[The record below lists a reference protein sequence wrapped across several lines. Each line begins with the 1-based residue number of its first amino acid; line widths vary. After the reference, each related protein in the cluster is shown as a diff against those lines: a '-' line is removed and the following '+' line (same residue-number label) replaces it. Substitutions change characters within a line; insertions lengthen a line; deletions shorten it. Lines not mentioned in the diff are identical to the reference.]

1 MPVYVGVDFHVKTQT
16 VCWMDTAD
24 GEIHRQTLDHQRED
38 VTRFYGQW
46 AAPATVGVEASGY
59 AQWFH
64 RLVEVT
70 GHRLLVGDAHAIRQF
85 ARRRQKND
93 RRDAELLLDLLRHGD
108 FPAEIGRA
116 SCRERVYVLV

>member
-24 GEIHRQTLDHQRED
+24 GEIHQRTLDHQRED
-38 VTRFYGQW
+38 VARFYGQW
-46 AAPATVGVEASGY
+46 VAPVTVGVEASGY

-64 RLVEVT
+64 RLVEER

-93 RRDAELLLDLLRHGD
+93 RAGGTGLEGCPILFGFD
-108 FPAEIGRA
+108 FLK
-116 SCRERVYVLV
+116 RVGHRV